1 MGNSQT
7 CGKHLAV
14 CFQNRLN
21 QTSVKAGEVIDSGML
36 GRIKGIKGIVTWY
49 RDGSYYTKSGWRGD
63 RERAGS
69 VLITRGLHTLDLMQ
83 WFCGE
88 AERIMGHADNRC
100 FRSVIEVED
109 TAEAT
114 IWFKN
119 GPGNI
124 LRNGLPHGQFS
135 RRDRDPLRKRVA
147 DHMGRGTVPARTTK
161 GNSLHATSLLQARK
175 PTGGL
180 AMRS

>member
-1 MGNSQT
+1 
-7 CGKHLAV
+7 
-14 CFQNRLN
+14 
-21 QTSVKAGEVIDSGML
+21 
-36 GRIKGIKGIVTWY
+36 
-49 RDGSYYTKSGWRGD
+49 
-63 RERAGS
+63 
-69 VLITRGLHTLDLMQ
+69 MQ

-119 GPGNI
+119 G
-124 LRNGLPHGQFS
+124 
-135 RRDRDPLRKRVA
+135 A
-147 DHMGRGTVPARTTK
+147 RGIFYATVCHTDNSPVVIEIHCEKGSLTIWDGELYLARTTK